1 MDSSSDDSDDSG
13 GYHHL
18 NPLEIADLAEINDE
32 SFESEM
38 IESHWD
44 DSNESFEHELEE
56 MSELLGEEE

>member
-1 MDSSSDDSDDSG
+1 M
-13 GYHHL
+13 

-56 MSELLGEEE
+56 MSELVGEEE